1 MANQVSEQVYNS
13 AYARRTLILFATF
26 AIFVMYVESML
37 TPSLPVIADE
47 FGVTASQVS
56 LILSVYMVTGVALNP
71 IVGKLG
77 DIYGKKKV
85 FTYVLAIYAT
95 AVTFSGFAPNF
106 ETLVITRTIQ
116 GIGLT
121 MFPLAMSLVREEF
134 PREMIPRAQAVLSG
148 MFGAGFA
155 IGLPLGAYLSNDFG
169 WRTTYHTALPFA
181 ILFALLISSKVRE
194 SRFRRPE
201 AVLDYRGAAMLGLSL
216 AMIVLGLSEGPSWGW
231 YSTSVDGLLLTGLL
245 LLIPLVVFERKQ
257 REPILDFN
265 LLRMKNV
272 LVTNL
277 VILISGLGMFLA
289 FQTIVYKLEL
299 PNPVGFNYDILR
311 TGFSL
316 TPIALIMMFVAPAI
330 GILISKTG
338 VKPVALFGSIVGA
351 AGFLICSLAT
361 EPNQLFTG
369 MIIFSLGLGSMMVST
384 INLLVLTVDPREMGL
399 ATSMN
404 TVFRTLGSSL
414 GAPIAGSL
422 ISTYSAYYMAGIFN
436 GKPFFFSAP
445 SNLAFQLSFYIAA
458 ILFLVSGFIVLV
470 ADEVLGSTALNSKNN
485 GIKQIQTLNSTS
497 EAV

>member
-1 MANQVSEQVYNS
+1 MTNQLSEQLYDS

-155 IGLPLGAYLSNDFG
+155 IALPLGAYLSNDFG

-181 ILFALLISSKVRE
+181 ILFELLISSKVRE

-201 AVLDYRGAAMLGLSL
+201 AILDYKGAAMLGLSL

-231 YSTSVDGLLLTGLL
+231 YSLSVDGLLLIGLL
-245 LLIPLVVFERKQ
+245 LLIPLVAFERRQK
-257 REPILDFN
+257 E
-265 LLRMKNV
+265 
-272 LVTNL
+272 

-299 PNPVGFNYDILR
+299 PSPVGFNYDILR
-311 TGFSL
+311 TGLSL
-316 TPIALIMMFVAPAI
+316 APMALIMMLVAPAM

-351 AGFLICSLAT
+351 AGFLISSLAS

-369 MIIFSLGLGSMMVST
+369 MIIFSVGLGSMMVST

-445 SNLAFQLSFYIAA
+445 SNIAFQLSFYIAA
-458 ILFLVSGFIVLV
+458 ILFLISGFIVLA
-470 ADEVLGSTALNSKNN
+470 ADEVLGSTAVNNNNAKKIQSLNNA
-485 GIKQIQTLNSTS
+485 S
-497 EAV
+497 EAI